1 MEFEFNN
8 GNEIYQRSRAVI
20 GPISLSN
27 ISYSVSSEHV
37 SNLYTAAG
45 YLKQIYFTALETVPE
60 LFLVDQF
67 TIDNYIKYFLI
78 LEGVD
83 YPIRP
88 SNRSGESPTIYY
100 FNSTKSD
107 DAKEEMRVSGAE
119 FVDVLTTSWRIKA
132 TLTRPSIY
140 SDATPVVSGFN
151 FIYTYG

>member
-8 GNEIYQRSRAVI
+8 GNEIYQRSRAQI

-27 ISYSVSSEHV
+27 ISYSISSERV

-45 YLKQIYFTALETVPE
+45 YLKQIYFTAIENVPE
-60 LFLVDQF
+60 SFLIDQH
-67 TIDNYIKYFLI
+67 TIDHYIKYALV

-88 SNRSGESPTIYY
+88 SNRSGDSPTIYY
-100 FNSTKSD
+100 FNSTKSE
-107 DAKEEMRVSGAE
+107 DAKEEMRSSGAE
-119 FVDVLTTSWRIKA
+119 FVDVLTTNWRIKA
-132 TLTRPSIY
+132 ILTRPSIY
-140 SDATPVVSGFN
+140 SDASPVVSGFN